1 MMARYFLILLSGVL
15 FFPGLLVAQAPS
27 DLPPEV
33 AKYGYADTVFFNAKV
48 ASMDDWSTSTKIG
61 NVYQGIAVKGE
72 HIVKLGTS
80 AEVRALADRI
90 AFPRMFFFKDV
101 LMF

>member
-1 MMARYFLILLSGVL
+1 MTARHFLILLSGVL
-15 FFPGLLVAQAPS
+15 FFLFPGLLVAQAPS

-33 AKYGYADTVFFNAKV
+33 AKYGYADTVFFNGKV

-80 AEVRALADRI
+80 AEVRALAGQDC
-90 AFPRMFFFKDV
+90 FFEDV